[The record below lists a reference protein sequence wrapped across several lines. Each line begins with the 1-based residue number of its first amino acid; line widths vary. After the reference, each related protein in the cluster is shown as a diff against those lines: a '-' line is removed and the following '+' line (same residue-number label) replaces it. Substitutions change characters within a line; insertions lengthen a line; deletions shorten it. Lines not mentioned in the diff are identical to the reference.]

1 MTALTKSARCGYGL
15 GCREPGPLIRPGSAT
30 RQQTNR
36 AGRVEVVNTVGMTI
50 RDVAREAGVSTA
62 TVSRAL
68 RGLPNVD
75 PITREHVK
83 RVADRL
89 DYVISPAA
97 SRLASGRAGSIA
109 VITPFVARWYFSRVL
124 SGVERVLQRSDL
136 DLLLYSTGDP
146 SEPHQVPPHRRLR
159 RRVDAVLVIA
169 LPADSPDL
177 AELFDLDLPV
187 TLIGSKAEGVP
198 SVSIDD
204 IEGAR
209 MATQH
214 LINLGH
220 ERIGLISGRPLPTPF
235 LPEHNRVAGYIEALS
250 SSGLTADPLLEVPG
264 FFTVVGGEHA
274 MTAQLAQRTPPSAV
288 FAMSDE
294 MAFGALRALR
304 RHGLQPGRD
313 VSVVGFDGHEMS
325 DVLDL
330 TTVSQPVDD
339 LGTLAAHCLL
349 DLLEDPDSAP
359 QTKTLPT
366 QLHVR
371 GSTR

>member
-1 MTALTKSARCGYGL
+1 MGVADGGALVG
-15 GCREPGPLIRPGSAT
+15 
-30 RQQTNR
+30 
-36 AGRVEVVNTVGMTI
+36 GMTI

-75 PITREHVK
+75 PITREHVR

-109 VITPFVARWYFSRVL
+109 VITPFVARWYFSKVL
-124 SGVERVLQRSDL
+124 NGVERVLQRSDL

-146 SEPHQVPPHRRLR
+146 SEPHRVPPHRRLR
-159 RRVDAVLVIA
+159 RRVDAVLVIG
-169 LPADSPDL
+169 LPADIPDL
-177 AELFDLDLPV
+177 QELFELDLPV
-187 TLIGSKAEGVP
+187 TLIGARSAGVA

-204 IEGAR
+204 VEGGR

-220 ERIGLISGRPLPTPF
+220 ARIGLISGRPLPTPF
-235 LPEHNRVAGYIEALS
+235 FPENDRLAGYLQALAA
-250 SSGLTADPLLEVPG
+250 SGLDADPALQVPG
-264 FFTVVGGEHA
+264 FFTIEGGEHA
-274 MTAQLAQRTPPSAV
+274 MTAQLAQRTPPTAV

-304 RHGLQPGRD
+304 RHGLQAGRD
-313 VSVVGFDGHEMS
+313 VSIVGFDGHEMA
-325 DVLDL
+325 DLLDL
-330 TTVSQPVDD
+330 TTVCQPAEE
-339 LGTLAAHCLL
+339 LGQLAARSLL
-349 DLLEDPDSAP
+349 DLLDHPEHAP
-359 QTKTLPT
+359 QVRCLPT
-366 QLHVR
+366 QLYVR
-371 GSTR
+371 GSTALRRQGS

>member
-1 MTALTKSARCGYGL
+1 MGAADGGASVGVT
-15 GCREPGPLIRPGSAT
+15 
-30 RQQTNR
+30 
-36 AGRVEVVNTVGMTI
+36 TVGMTI

-75 PITREHVK
+75 PITREHVR

-109 VITPFVARWYFSRVL
+109 VITPFVARWYFSKVL
-124 SGVERVLQRSDL
+124 NGVERVLQRSDL

-146 SEPHQVPPHRRLR
+146 SEPHRVPPHRRLR
-159 RRVDAVLVIA
+159 RRVDAVLVIG
-169 LPADSPDL
+169 LPADIPDL
-177 AELFDLDLPV
+177 QELFELDLPV
-187 TLIGSKAEGVP
+187 TLIGARSVGVS

-204 IEGAR
+204 VEGAR

-235 LPEHNRVAGYIEALS
+235 YPENDRLAGYRKA
-250 SSGLTADPLLEVPG
+250 LTACGLEIDPTLQVSG
-264 FFTVVGGEHA
+264 YFTVEGGEHA

-313 VSVVGFDGHEMS
+313 VSVVGFDGHEMA
-325 DVLDL
+325 DLLDL
-330 TTVSQPVDD
+330 TTVCQPAEE
-339 LGTLAAHCLL
+339 LGEVAARCLL
-349 DLLEDPDSAP
+349 ELLDNPDHEPETRQLA
-359 QTKTLPT
+359 T
-366 QLHVR
+366 QLIVR
-371 GSTR
+371 GSTSLHRVDS

>member
-1 MTALTKSARCGYGL
+1 MTPLTNGLSFRVHNPVEERITWVVTDGAALL
-15 GCREPGPLIRPGSAT
+15 GI
-30 RQQTNR
+30 
-36 AGRVEVVNTVGMTI
+36 TI

-75 PITREHVK
+75 PVTREHVR

-109 VITPFVARWYFSRVL
+109 VITPFLGRWYFSKVL

-146 SEPHQVPPHRRLR
+146 SEEHRVPPHRRLR
-159 RRVDAVLVIA
+159 RRVDGVLVIG

-177 AELFDLDLPV
+177 QELFELDMPV
-187 TLIGSKAEGVP
+187 TLIGAHSVGVS

-204 IEGAR
+204 VEGGR
-209 MATQH
+209 MASQH

-235 LPEHNRVAGYIEALS
+235 FPENDRLAGYRQALEASGLSIEASLQ
-250 SSGLTADPLLEVPG
+250 VPG
-264 FFTVVGGEHA
+264 YFTIEGGEHA
-274 MTAQLAQRTPPSAV
+274 MTAQLAQRTPPTAV

-304 RHGLQPGRD
+304 RHGIRPGHD
-313 VSVVGFDGHEMS
+313 IAIVGFDGHEMC
-325 DVLDL
+325 DMLDL
-330 TTVSQPVDD
+330 TTVTQPAEE
-339 LGTLAAHCLL
+339 LGAAAARCLL
-349 DLLEDPDSAP
+349 DLLDDPAREP
-359 QTKTLPT
+359 EVLRLPT
-366 QLHVR
+366 QLCVR
-371 GSTR
+371 GSTTLHRTVA